1 MSGRQKSG
9 ARSLPHSVS
18 RLFFIVCLL
27 LFPFISISNSEDN
40 PAEPPIESIPDISA
54 SGTGKPLQAKEM
66 TQALNRL
73 KDMQKDIDVISAD
86 VYQRKKTPLLK
97 NEVETKG
104 QITMKRP
111 NLIYWDI
118 TKPERRITIIDGKN
132 MWVYQPDLKEARR
145 YILSEQFAA
154 RQTMIFFSSAMSM
167 STKEMEKN
175 FNIAV
180 YSPGGNLILEMKPK
194 SGIVAKYLTAIH
206 IWYKEGEAVPY
217 KFEVIGKRGD
227 TTVTE
232 FTDVALN
239 PSVKE
244 NFFHFDAP
252 ADVTVVTIGSE
263 GPGY

>member
-1 MSGRQKSG
+1 MSGSQKPG
-9 ARSLPHSVS
+9 VRSLPHSVS

-40 PAEPPIESIPDISA
+40 PAEPPIESI
-54 SGTGKPLQAKEM
+54 GGKPLQAKEM